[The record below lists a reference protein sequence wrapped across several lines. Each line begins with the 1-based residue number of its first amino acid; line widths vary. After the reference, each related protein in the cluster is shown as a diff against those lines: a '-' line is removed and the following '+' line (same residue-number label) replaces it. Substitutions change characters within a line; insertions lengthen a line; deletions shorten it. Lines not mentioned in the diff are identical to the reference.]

1 MSTKAAS
8 EVAGDRSDSQIF
20 TGRDFRDAVGAFATG
35 INVITTRSGDVGYG
49 MTANAFSSVSLDPP
63 LILICVA
70 LTSEGSEVI
79 RGSGVFAVNV
89 LSADQEP
96 LSRFFASKDRP
107 RGRDAFRGV
116 DHHEAITGSPLL
128 DGAAANMDCRLADTH
143 EAGDHLIFIG
153 EVLALE
159 VEAET
164 QPLLFHGG
172 SYGLLK
178 RV

>member
-1 MSTKAAS
+1 MSAKAAG
-8 EVAGDRSDSQIF
+8 EAAGGRSDSRIF
-20 TGRDFRDAVGAFATG
+20 TSRDFRDAMGAFATG
-35 INVITTRSGDVGYG
+35 INVITTTSGEVMYG
-49 MTANAFSSVSLDPP
+49 MTASAFSSVSLDPP
-63 LILICVA
+63 LILICIGI
-70 LTSEGSEVI
+70 TSEGSEVI
-79 RGSGVFAVNV
+79 RANGVFAVNV

-116 DHHEAITGSPLL
+116 DHYTAVTGSPLL
-128 DGAAANMDCRLADTH
+128 EGAAAHLDCRLAETH

-159 VEAET
+159 VEPEKE
-164 QPLLFHGG
+164 PLLFHGG
-172 SYGLLK
+172 KYALLK